1 MYPQAVANLIEK
13 FAKLPSI
20 GPKTAER
27 LVFHLLRQKP
37 EELSA
42 LAEDLIK
49 IKNTIIKCGVCHNF
63 SESNPCPICSGE
75 KRNRK
80 IICVVSKPQD
90 IEILE
95 KTRSFNGL
103 YFVLGKNIN
112 PLNSDH
118 ENSRIKE
125 LVTRISQDQPEE
137 VILALN
143 PDLSGET
150 TILYLKKLL
159 ERFQGL
165 KISRL
170 ARGLPMGAD
179 IEYAD
184 EITLENAI
192 LGRQNLK

>member
-1 MYPQAVANLIEK
+1 MYPKAVQNLIDK
-13 FAKLPSI
+13 FAKFPSV

-27 LVFHLLRQKP
+27 LVFYLLKQKP
-37 EELSA
+37 EDLKA
-42 LAEDLIK
+42 LADDLIN
-49 IKNTIIKCGVCHNF
+49 IKNTVTRCSVCYSF
-63 SESNPCPICSGE
+63 SESNPCLICSSE
-75 KRNRK
+75 KRNKK

-90 IEILE
+90 IEIME
-95 KTRSFNGL
+95 KTGSFNGL
-103 YFVLGKNIN
+103 YFILGKNIN
-112 PLNSDH
+112 PLDSNN

-125 LVTRISQDQPEE
+125 LVERIEKDKPEE

-159 ERFQGL
+159 ERFLEL